1 MKILVFD
8 TETSGLPEKNASI
21 YEHSKWPYILQ
32 ISYILYD
39 MSSNNIIIK
48 DNYIKI
54 YNSIIISQESYEKH
68 NLTHEKLNNK
78 GINIIPALKEFN
90 EYLKIADLVIGHNI
104 SFDKRMIFVECFR
117 HKINQYFTYF
127 KNNEKINK
135 PEFCTMK
142 NTTQYCNIIK
152 LNRTNKEYTKFPSLS
167 ELYTKLFPQ
176 EPIPKELHNSLVD
189 ILCTLRCYIK
199 YQHNFDI
206 VETNKQFNKIFIE
219 FNQ

>member
-68 NLTHEKLNNK
+68 NLTHEILSNK

-90 EYLKIADLVIGHNI
+90 EYLKTTPHKFEWVCYTKKSWKNPDFIINGKSVDLKTTFSDSMWIQDEKFDTYIYAQINKDKSKMEIKGWLSKKDIADMKRDNI
-104 SFDKRMIFVECFR
+104 CDVVKRNNRIDYV
-117 HKINQYFTYF
+117 F
-127 KNNEKINK
+127 KQSIMK
-135 PEFCTMK
+135 EFK
-142 NTTQYCNIIK
+142 
-152 LNRTNKEYTKFPSLS
+152 
-167 ELYTKLFPQ
+167 
-176 EPIPKELHNSLVD
+176 VG
-189 ILCTLRCYIK
+189 
-199 YQHNFDI
+199 
-206 VETNKQFNKIFIE
+206 
-219 FNQ
+219 